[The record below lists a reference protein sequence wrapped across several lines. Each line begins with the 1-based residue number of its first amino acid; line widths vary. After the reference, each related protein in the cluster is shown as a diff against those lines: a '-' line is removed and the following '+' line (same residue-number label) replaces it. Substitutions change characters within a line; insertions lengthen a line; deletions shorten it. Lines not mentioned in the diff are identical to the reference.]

1 MQSNP
6 AGIYLL
12 KVNNKNIRTIW
23 EICSKLTIKT
33 PERHRCRR
41 SGIFIFEHV
50 SHLVLV
56 FLLSTY
62 NLWLLAGNVVPKNSY
77 SQIFQKNSQ
86 ENGRGKKNCWFEAK
100 SEYFMGEYLWIFRT
114 AARHGQLLLIKRE
127 AKFYRNLFHLLD
139 WSSHEIQRNFLRTE
153 AVARRCSI
161 KKKSALKNSKFT
173 GKHLCYSLLF
183 HKKWSLL
190 FNKKWLW
197 HRRIF
202 LRILLN
208 FKNTFL

>member
-161 KKKSALKNSKFT
+161 KKVLLKTQNSQEDTCATVFFFIKSEVSFLIKSDSGT
-173 GKHLCYSLLF
+173 GESSCEF
-183 HKKWSLL
+183 C
-190 FNKKWLW
+190 
-197 HRRIF
+197 
-202 LRILLN
+202 
-208 FKNTFL
+208 